1 MTLASTFVN
10 ALLHCGIAAASQS
23 YQVPHE
29 RKQLVLASDED
40 AGTFEALKFSLASDI
55 IELVVLTSDD
65 AFLQTLRE
73 ALGGAR
79 RLWHVP
85 SPDKVSDL
93 LVAGEVGIVVLDVQ
107 TLRDNARV
115 FVEQIKRQFPDLVLV
130 AAGHRD
136 DETSLAALISS
147 GLVYRFI
154 HKPMSPARAKLFA
167 EAAIK
172 KYEDQRRRAAETP
185 QRNSASPARHAWL
198 IGGALA
204 ALLIVGTIAWIA
216 HQSNAV
222 EPALP
227 PSSETAAPAAVDST
241 ILARAAAALAANR
254 LTEPAGDNALDL
266 YLQLQARNPADSNAR
281 VGLAEV
287 HERLLARAENS
298 LLEERLD
305 EAAAAIE
312 TARKSGVESGRIA
325 FLTAQLAKSR
335 EQIKTAQAQA
345 QQQNRERAEPKPQ
358 EDHVISMLALAT
370 QRIADGHLLEPDR
383 DSARYYVQEA
393 LRADPQNVA
402 ALDAKHTLASKL
414 MEDARSAIDRRDFAR
429 ALFVIEGTNCIAVT
443 ANIEAVQNLL
453 AAARK
458 QADADASS
466 QLLKNANERLL
477 QDRLIDPANDNAK
490 YFYETLKQ
498 LEPGN
503 PALASVLQD
512 LGMRLV
518 TKARRALILG
528 QLDAAKSWL
537 DEVGSIDFNSA
548 EVSSV
553 QHDLEAAVAQ
563 RTFMTTLIPASQLSV
578 LKTVQPTYPT
588 KAVNGKIEGWVD
600 IEFTVAETGKVKDVS
615 VRGSSTPGV
624 FEEAAIK
631 AVSQWRYKPVVR
643 DTKPVPVRSEIRVRF
658 TLP

>member
-1 MTLASTFVN
+1 
-10 ALLHCGIAAASQS
+10 
-23 YQVPHE
+23 
-29 RKQLVLASDED
+29 LVLASDED
-40 AGTFEALKFSLASDI
+40 GSTLEALKFSLASDI

-73 ALGGAR
+73 AVGGAR

-85 SPDKVSDL
+85 SADKVSDL

-107 TLRDNARV
+107 ALHDSARI

-136 DETSLAALISS
+136 DETSLAGLISA

-172 KYEDQRRRAAETP
+172 KYESQRQRAAETP
-185 QRNSASPARHAWL
+185 VHRSASPTSHLWL
-198 IGGALA
+198 IGGAVA
-204 ALLIVGTIAWIA
+204 ALLIVGAIAWIA
-216 HQSNAV
+216 HRSSGE
-222 EPALP
+222 EPAP
-227 PSSETAAPAAVDST
+227 PNPTETAKPAAVEST
-241 ILARAAAALAANR
+241 VLARAAAALAANR
-254 LTEPAGDNALDL
+254 LTEPAGDNALEL
-266 YLQLQARNPADSNAR
+266 YLQLQARNPADADAR
-281 VGLAEV
+281 IGLAEV
-287 HERLLARAENS
+287 HERLLARAENA

-325 FLTAQLAKSR
+325 FLSAQLAKSR
-335 EQIKTAQAQA
+335 EQIKTAQVQV
-345 QQQNRERAEPKPQ
+345 QQQSRPRTDVRTEPKPE
-358 EDHVISMLALAT
+358 EDHVTPLLTLAT

-383 DSARYYVQEA
+383 DSALYYVQEA
-393 LRADPQNVA
+393 LRADPQNA
-402 ALDAKHTLASKL
+402 AAAEAKRALASRL

-429 ALFVIEGTNCIAVT
+429 ALVVIEGADGIAVP

-453 AAARK
+453 AGARK
-458 QADADASS
+458 QADADARN

-477 QDRLIDPANDNAK
+477 QDRLIEPANDNAK
-490 YFYETLKQ
+490 YFYLTLKQ

-512 LGMRLV
+512 LGTRLT

-537 DEVGSIDFNSA
+537 DEVGSVGFNSA
-548 EVSSV
+548 EVGSV
-553 QHDLEAAVAQ
+553 QHDLDAAVAQ
-563 RTFMTTLIPASQLSV
+563 HNFMTTLVPAGQLTL
-578 LKTVQPTYPT
+578 LKSVQPSYPT
-588 KAVNGKIEGWVD
+588 KAINGKIEGWVD
-600 IEFTVAETGKVKDVS
+600 VEFTVAETGKVKDVS
-615 VRGSSTPGV
+615 VHASSNPGV
-624 FEEAAIK
+624 FEDAAVK
-631 AVSQWRYKPVVR
+631 AVSQWRYKPVLR
-643 DTKPVPVRSEIRVRF
+643 DAQPVPVRSQIRVRF

>member
-1 MTLASTFVN
+1 
-10 ALLHCGIAAASQS
+10 
-23 YQVPHE
+23 
-29 RKQLVLASDED
+29 LVLASDED
-40 AGTFEALKFSLASDI
+40 GSSLDALKFSLASDI
-55 IELVVLTSDD
+55 VELVVLTSDD
-65 AFLQTLRE
+65 VFLQTLRE
-73 ALGGAR
+73 AVGGAR

-93 LVAGEVGIVVLDVQ
+93 LVAGQVGIVVLDVQ
-107 TLRDNARV
+107 TLHDGSRV

-136 DETSLAALISS
+136 DETSLAGLISA

-185 QRNSASPARHAWL
+185 QRKSAAPANPVWL
-198 IGGALA
+198 IGGAVA
-204 ALLIVGTIAWIA
+204 ALLIIGAIAWIA
-216 HQSNAV
+216 HRNNGE

-227 PSSETAAPAAVDST
+227 AASEAAKQAPVESG

-266 YLQLQARNPADSNAR
+266 YLQLQARSPADPDAR
-281 VGLAEV
+281 AGLAEV
-287 HERLLARAENS
+287 HERLLARAENA

-335 EQIKTAQAQA
+335 EQIKTAQAQV
-345 QQQNRERAEPKPQ
+345 QQQSRVRTDVREAKPE
-358 EDHVISMLALAT
+358 EDPVAPLLALAA
-370 QRIADGHLLEPDR
+370 QRMAGGHLLEPDR

-393 LRADPQNVA
+393 LRTDPKSTA
-402 ALDAKHTLASKL
+402 SLDAKRALGAKL

-429 ALFVIEGTNCIAVT
+429 ALFVIEGADGIAVP
-443 ANIEAVQNLL
+443 ANVEVVQNLL
-453 AAARK
+453 SSARK
-458 QADADASS
+458 QADTDART

-477 QDRLIDPANDNAK
+477 QDRLIEPANDNAK
-490 YFYETLKQ
+490 YFYLTLKQ
-498 LEPGN
+498 LDPAN

-512 LGMRLV
+512 LGTRL
-518 TKARRALILG
+518 TAKARRALIMG
-528 QLDAAKSWL
+528 QLPAAKSWL
-537 DEVGSIDFNSA
+537 DEVGAVGFNSA

-553 QHDLEAAVAQ
+553 QHDLGAAVAQ
-563 RTFMTTLIPASQLSV
+563 QNFMTTLIPASQLTM
-578 LKTVQPTYPT
+578 LKSVQPAYPA

-600 IEFTVAETGKVKDVS
+600 VEFTVAETGKVKDVS
-615 VRGSSTPGV
+615 VSAASNPGV
-624 FEEAAIK
+624 FDDAAVK
-631 AVSQWRYKPVVR
+631 AVAQWRYKPYLR
-643 DTKPVPVRSEIRVRF
+643 DAKPVPVRSQIRVRF
-658 TLP
+658 ALP